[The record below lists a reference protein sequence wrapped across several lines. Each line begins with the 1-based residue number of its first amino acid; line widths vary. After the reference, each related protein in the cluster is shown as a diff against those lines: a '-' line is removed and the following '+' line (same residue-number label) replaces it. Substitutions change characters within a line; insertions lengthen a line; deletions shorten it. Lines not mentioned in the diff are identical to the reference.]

1 MHGINLLF
9 STKPKP
15 FSNICSFSGLS
26 PSSPGVDEN
35 ICNLC
40 WKTLV
45 FIWSPDTR
53 HAINFMLGSC
63 GCSFLL
69 KGKYRESLLFGSF
82 TGGLINS
89 LNNLGNYGWV
99 VKAGTIITPLHTHFP
114 FFVKSGELNKKEGM
128 RGSFPYSSYIRKH
141 QYLQL
146 QVQDYKSNTIYIY
159 CLFWWQKRS
168 IVNSPNSLLWVSKY
182 FALRLHSR
190 LSLIFQDSLSPTLF
204 FFDSM

>member
-1 MHGINLLF
+1 MF

-15 FSNICSFSGLS
+15 FSNICSLSGLS

-45 FIWSPDTR
+45 FIESPDTR

-82 TGGLINS
+82 TGGFINS
-89 LNNLGNYGWV
+89 LINLGNHGSV
-99 VKAGTIITPLHTHFP
+99 VKAGTIKIHSAF
-114 FFVKSGELNKKEGM
+114 
-128 RGSFPYSSYIRKH
+128 SFSIFCFSYIRKH

-146 QVQDYKSNTIYIY
+146 QVQDYKSNTFCTY
-159 CLFWWQKRS
+159 CLFWWQKG
-168 IVNSPNSLLWVSKY
+168 
-182 FALRLHSR
+182 
-190 LSLIFQDSLSPTLF
+190 Q
-204 FFDSM
+204 